1 MALILPINT
10 LDNDINNDTNTTTI
24 ILEVFEK
31 TEVQSRVMAA
41 QLVILLRVFSSVMI
55 LTSKTLSLSLS
66 ASAQLSLSTIEQLE
80 FFYEMCRVCGF

>member
-1 MALILPINT
+1 MALTLPKNT
-10 LDNDINNDTNTTTI
+10 LENDNNSDTIATTI

-66 ASAQLSLSTIEQLE
+66 ASAQLSFSTIELL
-80 FFYEMCRVCGF
+80 GFL

>member
-1 MALILPINT
+1 MALTSSKNT
-10 LDNDINNDTNTTTI
+10 LENDINNDTIATTI

-66 ASAQLSLSTIEQLE
+66 ASAQLSLSTIELLC
-80 FFYEMCRVCGF
+80 FL

>member
-1 MALILPINT
+1 MALTSSKNT
-10 LDNDINNDTNTTTI
+10 HENDINSDTNATTI

-66 ASAQLSLSTIEQLE
+66 ASAQLSFSTIELL
-80 FFYEMCRVCGF
+80 GFL